1 MEKEKKDWKYWFNEW
16 EAYLS
21 AILFIV
27 NTVLLTAQVISR
39 FVFRHSITW
48 LEELATFLYLIMV
61 YAGISAAVTHRKQIC
76 IDALPSALPFKAK
89 KVFLVIADVV
99 FIIFNIWIQRGLW
112 GIVGLI
118 GKGGTSLLHIPYAL
132 CYGAVAVSLILTS
145 IRCVQDILRLLKE
158 TESEL
163 GYKKPSLDLE
173 ACEREYQ
180 EYLEGRE
187 QNGD

>member
-21 AILFIV
+21 AILFII
-27 NTVLLTAQVISR
+27 NTILLIIQVISR
-39 FVFRHSITW
+39 FIFRHSITW
-48 LEELATFLYLIMV
+48 LEELATFLYLVMT

-76 IDALPSALPFKAK
+76 IDAVPSARPFRAK
-89 KVFLVIADVV
+89 KAFLVIADVV

-112 GIVGLI
+112 GIVGLM
-118 GKGGTSLLHIPYAL
+118 GVGGTPLLHIPYAL

-145 IRCVQDILRLLKE
+145 VRCVQDILRLLKE
-158 TESEL
+158 TEPEL
-163 GYKKPSLDLE
+163 GYKKPTLDLD

-180 EYLEGRE
+180 KYLERRE
-187 QNGD
+187 RDDD